1 MSMLGAIQE
10 LWGCARTPGPGFR
23 ARAARGPGLRAALLG
38 LLRIRTLPTLALLAL
53 GYLALVQGY
62 DRARNLEG
70 PLWSQL
76 GARLPEGVGLADLRA
91 ALAALPILPG
101 LARVLPWLVL
111 LAPAGVLSL
120 WLHDAVWDHLALWL
134 LRGLAGPHS
143 LRTTLV
149 ADAEALQVG
158 VFGALAGLLP
168 YLLGN
173 GLLWTAL
180 LLPVA
185 LYFWILRGFALA
197 AWHGC
202 PVWKGILATLLH
214 GLLMGVLVFG
224 SLGLIGLLVFQQ
236 LRV

>member
-1 MSMLGAIQE
+1 MGMDGAIRD
-10 LWGCARTPGPGFR
+10 LWACARAPRPGFR
-23 ARAARGPGLRAALLG
+23 ARAARRPELRAALLG

-62 DRARNLEG
+62 DRARNLDG

-76 GARLPEGVGLADLRA
+76 ASRLPEGVGPTDLRA
-91 ALAALPILPG
+91 ALAVLPALPG
-101 LARVLPWLVL
+101 LARVLPGLVL
-111 LAPAGVLSL
+111 VAPLGVLSL

-168 YLLGN
+168 YLLGS

-185 LYFWILRGFALA
+185 LYFWVLRGFALA

-202 PVWKGILATLLH
+202 PVWKGVLATLLH

-224 SLGLIGLLVFQQ
+224 SLGLFVLTVFQQ
-236 LRV
+236 LRM